1 MIFPQTGEVPEFN
14 LNKKIFKVEYWPR
27 MVKYWLRMVK
37 YWLRMVKYW
46 HRMVQYWLLD
56 GEVLAFGW
64 VNSGPEMM
72 PEELGTF
79 LEKNKTIGW
88 LYEQN

>member
-1 MIFPQTGEVPEFN
+1 
-14 LNKKIFKVEYWPR
+14 

-64 VNSGPEMM
+64 VNSGPEML

-79 LEKNKTIGW
+79 LEKNKTNGW
-88 LYEQN
+88 LYRQN